1 MSLSE
6 TWWAWRDWLMQ
17 NPDWILLMI
26 LGLAALEAV
35 AVVGSII
42 PAVPIM
48 LALTLLAG
56 SADLPLHLVM
66 LAAMIGAM
74 VGDGVSYA
82 IGHYFKHGIENVW
95 PFRTHPHWL
104 SASEAFVEKHGGKSL
119 IFGRFI
125 GPIRAF
131 VPLAAGI
138 FQMPLRRFL
147 WFNFISAVAWAPPNI
162 LPGYI
167 AGAAVT
173 HPYMPGKYQLAFVGG
188 MLIAVA
194 LLLWLLPWLKAIT
207 RRWRKSHAPRNAG
220 IYYAGDGRPE
230 NQVLAGL
237 FALCGLAGFVTLALS
252 LPALRGWDQTIAHEL
267 MRLRQPAIDY
277 LFLVF
282 TLLGDRDA
290 LLTFGG
296 LLALWMTVRRQWRAL
311 AFLAGISLICLT
323 LPNVLKLWFEV
334 PRPQLAAH
342 PPASWSF
349 PSAHAFNATVIW
361 GFLYVLA
368 GRHMHE
374 SGRAWALGAS
384 LTIIL
389 FTAVSRPFL
398 GVHWSTDILAGM
410 SLGLAVLAVLRWS
423 WYRGEGL
430 RGLSAWEAPAIILI
444 SLVVTSLI
452 WVWPDWPNAL
462 MRLASLPAAGV

>member
-17 NPDWILLMI
+17 NPDWILLLI

-35 AVVGSII
+35 AVIGSII

-56 SADLPLHLVM
+56 SAGLDVYTVLLV
-66 LAAMIGAM
+66 AMIGAM
-74 VGDGVSYA
+74 IGDGISYA
-82 IGHYFKHGIENVW
+82 IGHHFKHRIEGVW

-104 SASEAFVEKHGGKSL
+104 SASEDFVTKHGGKSL

-131 VPLAAGI
+131 VPMAAGI
-138 FQMPLRRFL
+138 FQMPFKRFL

-173 HPYMPGKYQLAFVGG
+173 HAYMPGRNQLAFVGG

-194 LLLWLLPWLKAIT
+194 LLLWLLPWMKSST
-207 RRWRKSHAPRNAG
+207 RNWRQGHAPRNAG
-220 IYYAGDGRPE
+220 IYFAADGRPE
-230 NQVLAGL
+230 NQVLSGL
-237 FALCGLAGFVTLALS
+237 FALIGLGAFLTIALS
-252 LPALRGWDQTIAHEL
+252 LPAIKGWDQLLAMEL
-267 MRLRQPAIDY
+267 IQLRQPAIDY

-282 TLLGDRDA
+282 SRLGDGSS
-290 LLTFGG
+290 LLTLGG
-296 LLALWMTVRRQWRAL
+296 LLSAWLVIRRQWRTL
-311 AFLAGISLICLT
+311 AFAMLLAVICLLLPT
-323 LPNVLKLWFEV
+323 LLKWFFEV
-334 PRPQLAAH
+334 PRPTLTAN
-342 PPASWSF
+342 PPTSWSF
-349 PSAHAFNATVIW
+349 PSGHAFNATVIW
-361 GFLYVLA
+361 GFLYVVVS
-368 GRHMHE
+368 RQMHE
-374 SGRAWALGAS
+374 SLRAWALGIS
-384 LTIIL
+384 LTLIL

-398 GVHWSTDILAGM
+398 GVHWTSDIVAGL
-410 SLGLAVLAVLRWS
+410 SLGLTVLALLRWA

-430 RGLSAWEAPAIILI
+430 HDLPVWEAPLVILG
-444 SLVVTSLI
+444 SLTITGLI
-452 WVWPDWPNAL
+452 WIWPHWPQVLLHFAH
-462 MRLASLPAAGV
+462 LPAAAS